1 MAQIGGSIEGVSF
14 DGRAFSVPAD
24 QEVNRKLGGFENEI
38 LANGDGTARMIKTRI
53 PFSLDG
59 LSVGVDDARGD
70 HAFLQNLANSNDFFA
85 VTITYASGVV
95 FQGTGQI
102 SGELQF
108 SNQSASATVSI
119 MGTGELTAQ

>member
-1 MAQIGGSIEGVSF
+1 MAQIGGSIDGVSF

-24 QEVNRKLGGFENEI
+24 QEVNRKIGGFENEV
-38 LANGDGTARMIKTRI
+38 LANGDGTARLIKTRV

-59 LSVGVDDARGD
+59 LGVGVDDARGD
-70 HAFLQNLANSNDFFA
+70 QAFLQELANGGEFFA

-102 SGELQF
+102 VGELTF
-108 SNQSASATVSI
+108 SNQSASATVSL